1 MVFYDLA
8 LNLGHTKNG
17 LGQREQQKALK
28 KPNSKKIATLKIE
41 FMTCQMYCRCLKLSS
56 AALRIEIMVNSDRC

>member
-1 MVFYDLA
+1 MLGLYALA

-28 KPNSKKIATLKIE
+28 ILIVRK
-41 FMTCQMYCRCLKLSS
+41 
-56 AALRIEIMVNSDRC
+56 